1 MLRDAGFVDIK
12 VDVKEESA
20 KYIAEW
26 MPGSG
31 AEEFVASAS
40 ITARKSGVTPAAAAR
55 PKPKKSS
62 GACGPSTSGS
72 KKGG

>member
-1 MLRDAGFVDIK
+1 MLRDAGFVDIN

-20 KYIAEW
+20 EYISEW

-40 ITARKSGVTPAAAAR
+40 ITARKDGKAVPAPAPVRKTTTPCA
-55 PKPKKSS
+55 P
-62 GACGPSTSGS
+62 

>member
-1 MLRDAGFVDIK
+1 MLRDAGFVDVK

-31 AEEFVASAS
+31 AEEFVASAN
-40 ITARKSGVTPAAAAR
+40 ITARKSGKAAPVAAR
-55 PKPKKSS
+55 PKPKRECK
-62 GACGPSTSGS
+62 PTSKGS
-72 KKGG
+72 